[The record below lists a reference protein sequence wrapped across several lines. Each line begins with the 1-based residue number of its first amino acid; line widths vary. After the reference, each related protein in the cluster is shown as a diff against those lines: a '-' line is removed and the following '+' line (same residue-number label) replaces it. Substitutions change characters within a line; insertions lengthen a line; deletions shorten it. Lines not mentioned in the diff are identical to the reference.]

1 MAKADCDRPPSE
13 VVETDMMIVGGG
25 ICGILAAKMC
35 ADRRWPYVVVEK
47 NPQLG
52 GVWTT
57 LANRHSYLQ
66 ARLGCG
72 TGLSLAAARDHRSGR
87 REVTTDLPPPPAMS
101 PPSPAAAPPSYC
113 IRT

>member
-1 MAKADCDRPPSE
+1 MAKAECDKPPAE

-35 ADRRWPYVVVEK
+35 ADRRWPYVVVER
-47 NPQLG
+47 NPELG

-66 ARLGCG
+66 AR
-72 TGLSLAAARDHRSGR
+72 
-87 REVTTDLPPPPAMS
+87 P
-101 PPSPAAAPPSYC
+101 
-113 IRT
+113 